1 MSLRSRNNLRL
12 LGAAA
17 VHVLTATGG
26 VLGLLSLLSAC
37 DGQWTAAFAWL
48 GAALIVDGVDGPL
61 ARMVD
66 VKRVL
71 PRFSG
76 EELDHLVDYI
86 TYVTVPAFMV
96 ARAEIVPESLR
107 LPLAAVIMLVSLY
120 HFSDTESKTADGYFV
135 GFPAIWN
142 VVVLYCFVL
151 GLSPAVSASIIAICA
166 VLRASEKVVRHCTG
180 AAMRRVRQ
188 IIEQRVSEAPK
199 CPRCGAAH
207 IRRYGVEHGLQRY
220 RCVGC
225 RRTFNALT
233 GTPLA
238 RLRKKECWASF
249 ANSLQQ
255 SHSCAK
261 RRATLASPRTPLS
274 AGATVF
280 CGWIKTR

>member
-1 MSLRSRNNLRL
+1 MSLRSRQNLKL
-12 LGAAA
+12 AGAAA

-37 DGQWTAAFAWL
+37 DGQWAIAFAWL

-151 GLSPAVSASIIAICA
+151 GFSPAVSASIIAICA
-166 VLRASEKVVRHCTG
+166 VFTFIPLYWLHPLRVRRLRLVTFAVVSAWG
-180 AAMRRVRQ
+180 AAAAGAILHGFPGTRVEQ
-188 IIEQRVSEAPK
+188 IIFAV
-199 CPRCGAAH
+199 AA
-207 IRRYGVEHGLQRY
+207 IYVIAIGV
-220 RCVGC
+220 
-225 RRTFNALT
+225 
-233 GTPLA
+233 
-238 RLRKKECWASF
+238 
-249 ANSLQQ
+249 
-255 SHSCAK
+255 
-261 RRATLASPRTPLS
+261 S
-274 AGATVF
+274 AGAGSGRRFDRV
-280 CGWIKTR
+280 K